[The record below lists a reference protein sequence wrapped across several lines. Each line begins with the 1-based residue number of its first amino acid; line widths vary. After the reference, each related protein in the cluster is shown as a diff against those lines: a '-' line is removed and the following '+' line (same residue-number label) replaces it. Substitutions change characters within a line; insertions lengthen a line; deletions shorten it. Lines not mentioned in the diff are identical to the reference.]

1 MARQKKIEKSIDV
14 KVEDVKDVEEIV
26 EQTEEEVVN
35 DEEVIEDEV
44 EEVKDVEEIVEQ
56 TEDVKDVEEDVIE
69 DVDLTQRQRLCKW
82 ELQRLIT
89 IYGIDDF
96 VKVVKMMLK

>member
-35 DEEVIEDEV
+35 DEEVIEDVKDVEEDEV
-44 EEVKDVEEIVEQ
+44 EEVKDV
-56 TEDVKDVEEDVIE
+56 KEEDVIE
-69 DVDLTQRQRLCKW
+69 DVDLTPRQRLCKW

>member
-1 MARQKKIEKSIDV
+1 MARQKKILEKSIDV
-14 KVEDVKDVEEIV
+14 LEDVKDAEEIV

-35 DEEVIEDEV
+35 DEDVNDEEDVNEEVI
-44 EEVKDVEEIVEQ
+44 
-56 TEDVKDVEEDVIE
+56 EDVKDVEEDEVE
-69 DVDLTQRQRLCKW
+69 EVNLTQRQLLCKW

-96 VKVVKMMLK
+96 IKVVKMMLK

>member
-14 KVEDVKDVEEIV
+14 LEDVKDVEEIV
-26 EQTEEEVVN
+26 EQTEEVVNEEDVN
-35 DEEVIEDEV
+35 DEEDVN
-44 EEVKDVEEIVEQ
+44 EE
-56 TEDVKDVEEDVIE
+56 VIE
-69 DVDLTQRQRLCKW
+69 DVDLTPRQRLCKW

-96 VKVVKMMLK
+96 IKVVKMMLK